1 MMPTT
6 NAVMAGQA
14 ARPRRA
20 VVPAIH
26 VFTVERQDVDTR
38 DIAHEASLR
47 ALARA

>member
-6 NAVMAGQA
+6 NTVMAGQTT
-14 ARPRRA
+14 RHRRA

-26 VFTVERQDVDTR
+26 VFFAGWQNVDTR
-38 DIAHEASLR
+38 DVAHEASLR